1 MDQSNSRE
9 SSGGRPLAV
18 DTTDHSKSSG
28 PSLFAANQVDQS
40 ISHESSGGRP
50 LASETGHSKSS
61 GLPLLTVDQ
70 VHQSNSDKFS
80 GGRPLAVDT
89 TDHSKSS
96 GPSLFAGDQMGH
108 SKWSSGRPLPM
119 GHYNVN
125 KSIDQ
130 CSFLE
135 TSHSV
140 TPTAADHSIN
150 PLCIGGRPLN
160 LEDRTVDIQSY
171 SFRGGH
177 PFTTSLGVAAAGI
190 EQTSSFGGHPLQP
203 VQRLRPLHPAP
214 LLLSSSPAKRLQ
226 ANEEGECVLY

>member
-1 MDQSNSRE
+1 MQWMKQIVANRVDFPYLLPIKCNSHK
-9 SSGGRPLAV
+9 SSGG
-18 DTTDHSKSSG
+18 H
-28 PSLFAANQVDQS
+28 
-40 ISHESSGGRP
+40 P

-80 GGRPLAVDT
+80 GGCPLAVDT
-89 TDHSKSS
+89 TDDSKSS
-96 GPSLFAGDQMGH
+96 GPSLFAGDQMDH

-119 GHYNVN
+119 GHYSVN
-125 KSIDQ
+125 KSSDQ
-130 CSFLE
+130 CSFLQ
-135 TSHSV
+135 TSRSV
-140 TPTAADHSIN
+140 TPTAADCTNHSIN
-150 PLCIGGRPLN
+150 PLCIGRRPLN

-171 SFRGGH
+171 SFRGGY
-177 PFTTSLGVAAAGI
+177 PFITSSLGGAPAGI

-226 ANEEGECVLY
+226 ANEEGECVLCCILIL